1 MRAVAFVLAAAAP
14 YRASAL
20 LDHGARR
27 ALRSRRLRGATF
39 GLVTRTSPSDA
50 NAMYYPQQAYGKSVA
65 IDGDIAVVGAPGD
78 SNEKGAAYV
87 LRTTDGGATYVELAK
102 LTASDRYS
110 VAGEHRFGWSVA
122 IDGDTIVVGAPG
134 TVVWDSVDTPG
145 AAYVYRTTD
154 GWASHTELKLT
165 ADDAEEQDGFGGAV
179 AIAGST
185 IVVGAWNQG
194 GGAAYVYR
202 TTDGGGTYPQVAK
215 LSSDCVNVLY
225 PSQPCSGD
233 AFGASV
239 AISAS
244 GDTVV
249 AGAWGHDDA
258 KFDDAGAFSSRVD
271 MGSAYVLRTTDAWST
286 HTTTK
291 LTAADAAKGDEFGI
305 SVAIDGDTV
314 VVGAWKDDDTG
325 SAYVFRAS
333 DGTQLAKVTAADG
346 AAGDEFGGSV
356 AVSGDTI
363 VIGAEDKDETA
374 YGTHGAAYVYRTSDG
389 GATYSQMD
397 KLAGSDDN
405 GSFGASV
412 ALDGST
418 VLVGESNGED
428 PDGVVFDG
436 SRARSGVVHV
446 FSSDASLW
454 SSGALGS
461 TGSSSNGSSGG
472 SDSNTGAIV
481 AGCVFGAFALLFVG
495 AVVYFYRLSP
505 EEQAAAKEKFW
516 AAEAEGEKK
525 FWAAE
530 AEGEKQVAAA
540 KEKFWAAEAEGE
552 KQVKALF
559 AKAEAE
565 GEPETAAEEAAP

>member
-14 YRASAL
+14 YQASAL

-27 ALRSRRLRGATF
+27 ALRGRRLRGGATF

-50 NAMYYPQQAYGKSVA
+50 KAMYSPQQSYGRSVA

-78 SNEKGAAYV
+78 SREAGAAYV

-122 IDGDTIVVGAPG
+122 IDGNTIVVGAPG
-134 TVVWDSVDTPG
+134 TVDWDSVDTPG

-154 GWASHTELKLT
+154 GWASHTEIKLT
-165 ADDAEEQDGFGGAV
+165 ADDAEERDGFGGAV
-179 AIAGST
+179 AIAGNT

-239 AISAS
+239 AISES
-244 GDTVV
+244 GDTIV

-258 KFDDAGAFSSRVD
+258 KFDDAGAYSASSA
-271 MGSAYVLRTTDAWST
+271 MGSAYVLRTTDDWST

-333 DGTQLAKVTAADG
+333 DGTQLAKLTAADG

-356 AVSGDTI
+356 AISGDTI
-363 VIGAEDKDETA
+363 VIGAEDKDETD

-405 GSFGASV
+405 GSFGTSV
-412 ALDGST
+412 AIDGST
-418 VLVGESNGED
+418 VLVGESGGED

-454 SSGALGS
+454 SSGALDS
-461 TGSSSNGSSGG
+461 KGSSSGGSSGG

-516 AAEAEGEKK
+516 AAEAEGEK
-525 FWAAE
+525 
-530 AEGEKQVAAA
+530 QVAAA

-565 GEPETAAEEAAP
+565 GEPEAAAEEAAP

>member
-27 ALRSRRLRGATF
+27 ALRGRRLRGATF

-50 NAMYYPQQAYGKSVA
+50 NAMYSPQQSYGKSVA

-122 IDGDTIVVGAPG
+122 IDGNTIVVGAPG
-134 TVVWDSVDTPG
+134 TVDWDSVDTPG

-154 GWASHTELKLT
+154 GWASHTEIKLT
-165 ADDAEEQDGFGGAV
+165 ADDAEERDGFGGAV
-179 AIAGST
+179 AIAGNT

-239 AISAS
+239 AISES
-244 GDTVV
+244 GDTIV

-258 KFDDAGAFSSRVD
+258 KFDDAGAYSASSA
-271 MGSAYVLRTTDAWST
+271 MGSAYVLRTTDDWST

-291 LTAADAAKGDEFGI
+291 LTAADAAKGDEFGR
-305 SVAIDGDTV
+305 SVAIDGDTIV
-314 VVGAWKDDDTG
+314 IGAWKDGDTG

-333 DGTQLAKVTAADG
+333 DGTQLAKLTAADG

-356 AVSGDTI
+356 AISGDTI
-363 VIGAEDKDETA
+363 VIGAEDKDETDF
-374 YGTHGAAYVYRTSDG
+374 GTHGAAYVYRTSDG
-389 GATYSQMD
+389 GATYSLMD

-412 ALDGST
+412 AIDGST
-418 VLVGESNGED
+418 VLVGESYGED

-454 SSGALGS
+454 SSGALDS
-461 TGSSSNGSSGG
+461 KGSSSGGSSGG
-472 SDSNTGAIV
+472 SDSSTGAIV

-516 AAEAEGEKK
+516 AAEAEGEK
-525 FWAAE
+525 
-530 AEGEKQVAAA
+530 QVAVA

-565 GEPETAAEEAAP
+565 GEPEAAAEEAAP

>member
-27 ALRSRRLRGATF
+27 ALRGRRLRGATF

-50 NAMYYPQQAYGKSVA
+50 KAMYSPQQSYGRSVA

-78 SNEKGAAYV
+78 SREAGAAYV

-102 LTASDRYS
+102 LTASDGGYD
-110 VAGEHRFGWSVA
+110 HRFGWSVA
-122 IDGDTIVVGAPG
+122 IDGNTIVVGAPG
-134 TVVWDSVDTPG
+134 TVSQTTTEDIPG

-154 GWASHTELKLT
+154 GWASHTEIKLA
-165 ADDAEEQDGFGGAV
+165 ADDADERDGVGGAV
-179 AIAGST
+179 AIAGGT
-185 IVVGAWNQG
+185 IVVGAWNG
-194 GGAAYVYR
+194 NGGAAYVYR

-225 PSQPCSGD
+225 PSQPCFYD

-239 AISAS
+239 AISEV
-244 GDTVV
+244 GDTIV

-258 KFDDAGAFSSRVD
+258 KFDDAGAYSASSA
-271 MGSAYVLRTTDAWST
+271 MGSAYVLRTTDDWST

-333 DGTQLAKVTAADG
+333 DGTQLAKVTAAD
-346 AAGDEFGGSV
+346 AAVGDNFGNSV
-356 AVSGDTI
+356 AISGDTI
-363 VIGAEDKDETA
+363 VIGAKRKDETNFGA
-374 YGTHGAAYVYRTSDG
+374 HGAAYVYRTSDG
-389 GATYSQMD
+389 GATYSLMD

-412 ALDGST
+412 AIDGST
-418 VLVGESNGED
+418 VLVGESYGED

-454 SSGALGS
+454 SSGALDS
-461 TGSSSNGSSGG
+461 KGSSSGGSSGG

-530 AEGEKQVAAA
+530 AEGEKQV
-540 KEKFWAAEAEGE
+540 
-552 KQVKALF
+552 KALF
-559 AKAEAE
+559 AKAEA
-565 GEPETAAEEAAP
+565 GGPETAAEEAAP

>member
-1 MRAVAFVLAAAAP
+1 M
-14 YRASAL
+14 
-20 LDHGARR
+20 
-27 ALRSRRLRGATF
+27 
-39 GLVTRTSPSDA
+39 
-50 NAMYYPQQAYGKSVA
+50 A
-65 IDGDIAVVGAPGD
+65 IDG
-78 SNEKGAAYV
+78 N
-87 LRTTDGGATYVELAK
+87 
-102 LTASDRYS
+102 
-110 VAGEHRFGWSVA
+110 
-122 IDGDTIVVGAPG
+122 TIVVGAPD
-134 TVVWDSVDTPG
+134 TVDAAYPGPG

-154 GWASHTELKLT
+154 GWASHTEIKLT
-165 ADDAEEQDGFGGAV
+165 ADDAEERAGVGGAV

-185 IVVGAWNQG
+185 IVVGAWNRD

-215 LSSDCVNVLY
+215 LSSDCVNVFY
-225 PSQPCSGD
+225 PDQPCSGD

-239 AISAS
+239 AISES
-244 GDTVV
+244 GDTIV
-249 AGAWGHDDA
+249 AGAWGHNDA
-258 KFDDAGAFSSRVD
+258 KLDDAGAFSSRVD
-271 MGSAYVLRTTDAWST
+271 MGSAYVLRTTDDWST

-314 VVGAWKDDDTG
+314 VVGAWKDDDDTG

-356 AVSGDTI
+356 AISGYTI
-363 VIGAEDKDETA
+363 VIGADDKDATNFGA
-374 YGTHGAAYVYRTSDG
+374 HGAAYVYRTSDG

-412 ALDGST
+412 AIDGCT
-418 VLVGESNGED
+418 VLVGESRGED

-454 SSGALGS
+454 SSGALDS
-461 TGSSSNGSSGG
+461 KASSSGGSSGG

-495 AVVYFYRLSP
+495 AVVYFYRLP
-505 EEQAAAKEKFW
+505 AEEQ
-516 AAEAEGEKK
+516 
-525 FWAAE
+525 
-530 AEGEKQVAAA
+530 AAA

-559 AKAEAE
+559 AKAEGE
-565 GEPETAAEEAAP
+565 GEPETAAGEAAP

>member
-14 YRASAL
+14 YQASAL

-27 ALRSRRLRGATF
+27 ALRGRRLRGATF

-50 NAMYYPQQAYGKSVA
+50 NAMYYPQQSYGKSVA

-102 LTASDRYS
+102 LTASD
-110 VAGEHRFGWSVA
+110 GGNDHRFGWSVA
-122 IDGDTIVVGAPG
+122 IDGNTIVVGAPD
-134 TVVWDSVDTPG
+134 TVDAAYPGPG

-154 GWASHTELKLT
+154 GWASHTEIKLT
-165 ADDAEEQDGFGGAV
+165 ADDAEEQDGVGGAV

-239 AISAS
+239 AISES
-244 GDTVV
+244 GDTIV

-258 KFDDAGAFSSRVD
+258 KYDAGVYSASSD
-271 MGSAYVLRTTDAWST
+271 MGSAYVLRTTDDWST

-314 VVGAWKDDDTG
+314 VVGAWKDGDTG

-333 DGTQLAKVTAADG
+333 DGTQLAKVTAPMVRRAMNS
-346 AAGDEFGGSV
+346 AAPWRSP
-356 AVSGDTI
+356 
-363 VIGAEDKDETA
+363 
-374 YGTHGAAYVYRTSDG
+374 
-389 GATYSQMD
+389 AT
-397 KLAGSDDN
+397 
-405 GSFGASV
+405 
-412 ALDGST
+412 
-418 VLVGESNGED
+418 
-428 PDGVVFDG
+428 P
-436 SRARSGVVHV
+436 
-446 FSSDASLW
+446 
-454 SSGALGS
+454 
-461 TGSSSNGSSGG
+461 SSSAPR
-472 SDSNTGAIV
+472 TRT
-481 AGCVFGAFALLFVG
+481 
-495 AVVYFYRLSP
+495 RLISAP
-505 EEQAAAKEKFW
+505 MARPTSTARA
-516 AAEAEGEKK
+516 
-525 FWAAE
+525 
-530 AEGEKQVAAA
+530 
-540 KEKFWAAEAEGE
+540 
-552 KQVKALF
+552 
-559 AKAEAE
+559 
-565 GEPETAAEEAAP
+565 TAAPRTARWTS

>member
-27 ALRSRRLRGATF
+27 ALRGRRLRGATF

-50 NAMYYPQQAYGKSVA
+50 NAMYSPQQSYGKSVA

-122 IDGDTIVVGAPG
+122 IDGNTIVVGAPG
-134 TVVWDSVDTPG
+134 TVDWDSVDTPG

-154 GWASHTELKLT
+154 GWASHTEIKLT
-165 ADDAEEQDGFGGAV
+165 ADDAEERDGFGGAV
-179 AIAGST
+179 AIAGNT

-225 PSQPCSGD
+225 PSQPCFYD

-239 AISAS
+239 AISEV
-244 GDTVV
+244 GDTIV

-258 KFDDAGAFSSRVD
+258 KYDAGTYSASSD
-271 MGSAYVLRTTDAWST
+271 MGSAYVLRTTDDWST

-314 VVGAWKDDDTG
+314 VVGAWKDDDDTG

-333 DGTQLAKVTAADG
+333 DGTQLAKVTASDG
-346 AAGDEFGGSV
+346 AAGDKFGNSV
-356 AVSGDTI
+356 AIAGDTI
-363 VIGAEDKDETA
+363 VVGAKRKDETNFGA
-374 YGTHGAAYVYRTSDG
+374 HGAAYVYRTSDG

-405 GSFGASV
+405 GSFGTSV
-412 ALDGST
+412 AIDGST
-418 VLVGESNGED
+418 VLVGESGGED

-436 SRARSGVVHV
+436 MRARSGVVHV

-454 SSGALGS
+454 WSSTALDS
-461 TGSSSNGSSGG
+461 KGSSSGGSSGG
-472 SDSNTGAIV
+472 SDSSTGATV

-505 EEQAAAKEKFW
+505 EEQAAAKE
-516 AAEAEGEKK
+516 K

-565 GEPETAAEEAAP
+565 GEPETAAGAAAEEAAP

>member
-1 MRAVAFVLAAAAP
+1 MGAAFLDSLAKKAAKGGPHKGNAAHNSVKKATGAAHKMRAVAFVLAAAAP

-27 ALRSRRLRGATF
+27 ALRGRRLRGATF

-50 NAMYYPQQAYGKSVA
+50 NAMYYPQQSYGKSVA

-122 IDGDTIVVGAPG
+122 IDGNTIVVGAPG

-154 GWASHTELKLT
+154 GWASHTEIKLT

-239 AISAS
+239 AISES
-244 GDTVV
+244 GDTIV

-258 KFDDAGAFSSRVD
+258 KFDDAGAYSASSA
-271 MGSAYVLRTTDAWST
+271 MGSAYVSARPNTGP

-291 LTAADAAKGDEFGI
+291 LTA
-305 SVAIDGDTV
+305 
-314 VVGAWKDDDTG
+314 
-325 SAYVFRAS
+325 
-333 DGTQLAKVTAADG
+333 
-346 AAGDEFGGSV
+346 
-356 AVSGDTI
+356 
-363 VIGAEDKDETA
+363 
-374 YGTHGAAYVYRTSDG
+374 
-389 GATYSQMD
+389 
-397 KLAGSDDN
+397 
-405 GSFGASV
+405 
-412 ALDGST
+412 
-418 VLVGESNGED
+418 
-428 PDGVVFDG
+428 
-436 SRARSGVVHV
+436 
-446 FSSDASLW
+446 
-454 SSGALGS
+454 
-461 TGSSSNGSSGG
+461 
-472 SDSNTGAIV
+472 
-481 AGCVFGAFALLFVG
+481 
-495 AVVYFYRLSP
+495 
-505 EEQAAAKEKFW
+505 
-516 AAEAEGEKK
+516 
-525 FWAAE
+525 
-530 AEGEKQVAAA
+530 
-540 KEKFWAAEAEGE
+540 
-552 KQVKALF
+552 
-559 AKAEAE
+559 
-565 GEPETAAEEAAP
+565 

>member
-1 MRAVAFVLAAAAP
+1 M
-14 YRASAL
+14 
-20 LDHGARR
+20 
-27 ALRSRRLRGATF
+27 
-39 GLVTRTSPSDA
+39 
-50 NAMYYPQQAYGKSVA
+50 A
-65 IDGDIAVVGAPGD
+65 I
-78 SNEKGAAYV
+78 SE
-87 LRTTDGGATYVELAK
+87 
-102 LTASDRYS
+102 S
-110 VAGEHRFGWSVA
+110 
-122 IDGDTIVVGAPG
+122 GDTI
-134 TVVWDSVDTPG
+134 
-145 AAYVYRTTD
+145 
-154 GWASHTELKLT
+154 
-165 ADDAEEQDGFGGAV
+165 
-179 AIAGST
+179 
-185 IVVGAWNQG
+185 
-194 GGAAYVYR
+194 
-202 TTDGGGTYPQVAK
+202 
-215 LSSDCVNVLY
+215 
-225 PSQPCSGD
+225 
-233 AFGASV
+233 
-239 AISAS
+239 
-244 GDTVV
+244 V

-258 KFDDAGAFSSRVD
+258 KYDAGVYSASSD
-271 MGSAYVLRTTDAWST
+271 MGSAYVLRTTDDWST

-333 DGTQLAKVTAADG
+333 DGTQLAKLTAADG

-356 AVSGDTI
+356 AISGDTI
-363 VIGAEDKDETA
+363 VIGAEDKDETDF
-374 YGTHGAAYVYRTSDG
+374 GTHGAAYVYRTSDG
-389 GATYSQMD
+389 GATYSLMD

-412 ALDGST
+412 AIDGST
-418 VLVGESNGED
+418 VLVGESYGED

-454 SSGALGS
+454 SSGALDS
-461 TGSSSNGSSGG
+461 KGSSSGGSSGG
-472 SDSNTGAIV
+472 SDSSTGAIV

-516 AAEAEGEKK
+516 AAEAEGEK
-525 FWAAE
+525 
-530 AEGEKQVAAA
+530 QVAAA

-565 GEPETAAEEAAP
+565 GEPEAAAEEAAP

>member
-14 YRASAL
+14 YHASAL

-27 ALRSRRLRGATF
+27 ALRGRRLRGATF

-50 NAMYYPQQAYGKSVA
+50 KAMYSPQQSYGRSVA

-78 SNEKGAAYV
+78 SREAGAAYV

-102 LTASDRYS
+102 LTASDGGYD
-110 VAGEHRFGWSVA
+110 HRFGWSVA
-122 IDGDTIVVGAPG
+122 IDGNTIVVGAPG
-134 TVVWDSVDTPG
+134 TVSQTTTEDIPG

-154 GWASHTELKLT
+154 GWASHTEIKLA
-165 ADDAEEQDGFGGAV
+165 ADDADERDGVGGAV
-179 AIAGST
+179 AIAGGT
-185 IVVGAWNQG
+185 IVVGAWNG
-194 GGAAYVYR
+194 NGGAAYVYR

-225 PSQPCSGD
+225 PSQPCFYD

-239 AISAS
+239 AISEV
-244 GDTVV
+244 GDTIV

-258 KFDDAGAFSSRVD
+258 KYDAGTYSASSD
-271 MGSAYVLRTTDAWST
+271 MGSAYVLRTTDDWST

-333 DGTQLAKVTAADG
+333 DGTQLAKVTASDA
-346 AAGDEFGGSV
+346 AAGDKFGNSV
-356 AVSGDTI
+356 AIAGDTI
-363 VIGAEDKDETA
+363 VVGAKRKDETNFGA
-374 YGTHGAAYVYRTSDG
+374 HGAAYVYRTSDG

-405 GSFGASV
+405 GSFGTSV
-412 ALDGST
+412 AIDGST
-418 VLVGESNGED
+418 VLVGESGGED

-436 SRARSGVVHV
+436 MRARSGVVHV

-454 SSGALGS
+454 WSSAALDS
-461 TGSSSNGSSGG
+461 KGSSSGGSSGG
-472 SDSNTGAIV
+472 SDSSTGAIV

-530 AEGEKQVAAA
+530 AEGEKQV
-540 KEKFWAAEAEGE
+540 
-552 KQVKALF
+552 KALF

-565 GEPETAAEEAAP
+565 GEPETAAGAAAEEAAP

>member
-27 ALRSRRLRGATF
+27 ALRGRRLRGATF

-50 NAMYYPQQAYGKSVA
+50 NAMYSPQQSYGKSVA

-122 IDGDTIVVGAPG
+122 IDGNTIVVGAPG
-134 TVVWDSVDTPG
+134 TVDWDSVDTPG

-154 GWASHTELKLT
+154 GWASHTEIKLT
-165 ADDAEEQDGFGGAV
+165 ADDAEERDGFGGAV
-179 AIAGST
+179 AIAGNT

-225 PSQPCSGD
+225 PSQPCFYD

-239 AISAS
+239 AISEV
-244 GDTVV
+244 GDTIV

-258 KFDDAGAFSSRVD
+258 KYDAGTYSASSD
-271 MGSAYVLRTTDAWST
+271 MGSAYVLRTTDDWST

-291 LTAADAAKGDEFGI
+291 LTAADAAAGDKFGN
-305 SVAIDGDTV
+305 SVAI
-314 VVGAWKDDDTG
+314 A
-325 SAYVFRAS
+325 
-333 DGTQLAKVTAADG
+333 
-346 AAGDEFGGSV
+346 
-356 AVSGDTI
+356 GDTI
-363 VIGAEDKDETA
+363 VVGAKRKDETNFGA
-374 YGTHGAAYVYRTSDG
+374 HGAAYVYRTSDG

-405 GSFGASV
+405 GSFGTSV
-412 ALDGST
+412 AIDGST
-418 VLVGESNGED
+418 VLVGESGGED

-436 SRARSGVVHV
+436 MRARSGVVHV

-454 SSGALGS
+454 SSGALDS
-461 TGSSSNGSSGG
+461 KGSSSGGSSGG

-516 AAEAEGEKK
+516 AAEAEGEK
-525 FWAAE
+525 
-530 AEGEKQVAAA
+530 QVAAA

-565 GEPETAAEEAAP
+565 GEPEAAAEEAAP

>member
-27 ALRSRRLRGATF
+27 ALRGRRLRGATF

-50 NAMYYPQQAYGKSVA
+50 KAMYSPQQSYGRSVA

-78 SNEKGAAYV
+78 SREAGAAYV

-102 LTASDRYS
+102 LTASDGGYD
-110 VAGEHRFGWSVA
+110 HRFGWSVA
-122 IDGDTIVVGAPG
+122 IDGNTIVVGAPG
-134 TVVWDSVDTPG
+134 TVSQTTTEDIPG

-154 GWASHTELKLT
+154 GWASHTEIKLA
-165 ADDAEEQDGFGGAV
+165 ADDADERDGVGGAV
-179 AIAGST
+179 AIAGGT
-185 IVVGAWNQG
+185 IVVGAWNG
-194 GGAAYVYR
+194 NGGAAYVYR

-258 KFDDAGAFSSRVD
+258 KLDDAGAYSASSA
-271 MGSAYVLRTTDAWST
+271 MGSAYVLRTTDDWST

-291 LTAADAAKGDEFGI
+291 LTAADAAKGDEFGR
-305 SVAIDGDTV
+305 SVAIDGDTIV
-314 VVGAWKDDDTG
+314 IGAWKDGDTG

-333 DGTQLAKVTAADG
+333 DGTQLAKLTAADG

-356 AVSGDTI
+356 AISGDTI
-363 VIGAEDKDETA
+363 VIGAEDKDETDF
-374 YGTHGAAYVYRTSDG
+374 GTHGAAYVYRTSDG
-389 GATYSQMD
+389 GATYSLMD

-412 ALDGST
+412 AIDGST

-461 TGSSSNGSSGG
+461 KGSSSSSSSGGSSGG
-472 SDSNTGAIV
+472 SDSSTGAIV

-516 AAEAEGEKK
+516 AAEAEGEK
-525 FWAAE
+525 
-530 AEGEKQVAAA
+530 QVAVA

-565 GEPETAAEEAAP
+565 GEPEAAAEEAAP

>member
-1 MRAVAFVLAAAAP
+1 MRAVAFVLA
-14 YRASAL
+14 YQASAL

-27 ALRSRRLRGATF
+27 ALRGRRLRGGATF
-39 GLVTRTSPSDA
+39 GLVTRASPSDA
-50 NAMYYPQQAYGKSVA
+50 KAMYSPQQSYGRSVA
-65 IDGDIAVVGAPGD
+65 IDGDFAVVGAPGD
-78 SNEKGAAYV
+78 SREAGAAYV

-102 LTASDRYS
+102 LMASDGTYD
-110 VAGEHRFGWSVA
+110 HRFGWSVA
-122 IDGDTIVVGAPG
+122 IDGDTVVVGAPG
-134 TVVWDSVDTPG
+134 TVSQTTTEDIPG

-154 GWASHTELKLT
+154 GWASHTEIKLT
-165 ADDAEEQDGFGGAV
+165 ADDADERDGVGGAV
-179 AIAGST
+179 AIAGGT
-185 IVVGAWNQG
+185 IVVGAWNG
-194 GGAAYVYR
+194 NGGAAYVYR

-225 PSQPCSGD
+225 PSQPCFYD

-239 AISAS
+239 AISEV
-244 GDTVV
+244 GDTIV

-258 KFDDAGAFSSRVD
+258 KYDAGVYSASSD
-271 MGSAYVLRTTDAWST
+271 MGSAYVLRTTDDWST

-314 VVGAWKDDDTG
+314 VVGAWKDDDDTG

-333 DGTQLAKVTAADG
+333 DGTQLAKVTASDA
-346 AAGDEFGGSV
+346 AAGDKFGNSV
-356 AVSGDTI
+356 AIAGDTI
-363 VIGAEDKDETA
+363 VVGAKRKDETNFGA
-374 YGTHGAAYVYRTSDG
+374 HGAAYVYRTSDG

-405 GSFGASV
+405 GSFGTSV
-412 ALDGST
+412 AIDGST
-418 VLVGESNGED
+418 VLVGESGGED

-436 SRARSGVVHV
+436 MRARSGVVHV

-454 SSGALGS
+454 WSSGALDAK
-461 TGSSSNGSSGG
+461 GSSSGGSSGG
-472 SDSNTGAIV
+472 SDSSTGAIV

-516 AAEAEGEKK
+516 AAEAEGEK
-525 FWAAE
+525 
-530 AEGEKQVAAA
+530 QVAAA

-565 GEPETAAEEAAP
+565 GEPETAAGAAAEEAAP

>member
-1 MRAVAFVLAAAAP
+1 
-14 YRASAL
+14 
-20 LDHGARR
+20 
-27 ALRSRRLRGATF
+27 
-39 GLVTRTSPSDA
+39 
-50 NAMYYPQQAYGKSVA
+50 MYSPQQSYGKSVA

-78 SNEKGAAYV
+78 SREGGAAYV

-102 LTASDRYS
+102 LTASDGTYDR
-110 VAGEHRFGWSVA
+110 RFGSSVA
-122 IDGDTIVVGAPG
+122 IDGSTIVVGAPG
-134 TVVWDSVDTPG
+134 TTDRTTGLPG
-145 AAYVYRTTD
+145 DRGRAYVYRTTD
-154 GWASHTELKLT
+154 GWASHTEIKLT
-165 ADDAEEQDGFGGAV
+165 ADDAEERAGVGGAV
-179 AIAGST
+179 AIAGGT
-185 IVVGAWNQG
+185 IVVGAWNNQG
-194 GGAAYVYR
+194 AGAAYVYR

-215 LSSDCVNVLY
+215 LSSGCVNVLY
-225 PSQPCSGD
+225 PSQPCSGE

-239 AISAS
+239 AISES
-244 GDTVV
+244 GDTIV

-258 KFDDAGAFSSRVD
+258 KYDAGTYSASSD
-271 MGSAYVLRTTDAWST
+271 MGSAYVLRTTDDWST

-325 SAYVFRAS
+325 SAYMFRAS

-356 AVSGDTI
+356 AISGDTI
-363 VIGAEDKDETA
+363 VIGADDKEKTN
-374 YGTHGAAYVYRTSDG
+374 YGAHGAAYVYRTSDG

-397 KLAGSDDN
+397 KLTGSDDN
-405 GSFGASV
+405 GSFGRSV
-412 ALDGST
+412 AIDGST
-418 VLVGESNGED
+418 VLVGESGGED

-454 SSGALGS
+454 SSGALDS
-461 TGSSSNGSSGG
+461 KGSSSGGSSGG

-516 AAEAEGEKK
+516 AAEAEGEK
-525 FWAAE
+525 
-530 AEGEKQVAAA
+530 QVKAA